1 MNAHVQQYRISC
13 PSSHIISVPATLLD
27 EELICPQCNTRFLA
41 KFKDSLEFAEEQTER
56 AAYQWLVIAIS
67 TAVLL
72 LTAGIIAV
80 VSQLRL

>member
-1 MNAHVQQYRISC
+1 MNVHAQQYRIPC

-41 KFKDSLEFAEEQTER
+41 KFEDSLEYAEEQTER

-80 VSQLRL
+80 VSQLRS

>member
-1 MNAHVQQYRISC
+1 MNAHAKQYRIPC
-13 PSSHIISVPATLLD
+13 PSSHIISVPAILLN
-27 EELICPQCNTRFLA
+27 EELICPQCNVRFLA
-41 KFKDSLEFAEEQTER
+41 DFKDSLEYAEEQTER